1 MVGFRPGKVQIKK
14 RVKPRNLDFDCPS
27 CNGRS
32 VFRSRSRTP
41 FEKILRLTRVVAYC
55 RCHSC
60 GWRGRRLAVRKDV
73 IVVALLVLVSLL
85 VLAVLI
91 NMPA

>member
-1 MVGFRPGKVQIKK
+1 LVGFGRRKDKIKK

-27 CNGRS
+27 CKGRN
-32 VFRSRSRTP
+32 VFRSRSKTR
-41 FEKILRLTRVVAYC
+41 FEKILRLTRVVGYC

-60 GWRGRRLAVRKDV
+60 GWRGRRLAVRKDL
-73 IVVALLVLVSLL
+73 IVVVLVVLVSLL

-91 NMPA
+91 RTPA